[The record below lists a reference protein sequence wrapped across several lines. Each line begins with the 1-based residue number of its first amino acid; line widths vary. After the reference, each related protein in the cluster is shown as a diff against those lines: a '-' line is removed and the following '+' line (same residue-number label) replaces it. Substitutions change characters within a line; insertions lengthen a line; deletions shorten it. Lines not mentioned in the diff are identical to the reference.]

1 MDMPVEEQKKY
12 ALAVFAAS
20 ATLLLVGYF
29 IGNPGGADVDAARAA
44 GASAGAAVGKK
55 QGTKQGYAAGYK
67 KGYKTSYKAAFERAK
82 SGDGQ

>member
-20 ATLLLVGYF
+20 AVLLLVGYF
-29 IGNPGGADVDAARAA
+29 IGNSGGADVDAARAA
-44 GASAGAAVGKK
+44 GASAGAAAGKK
-55 QGTKQGYAAGYK
+55 QGEKLGYDSGYK
-67 KGYKTSYKAAFERAK
+67 KGYKTSYKAAYERAK